1 MTAARAHTDA
11 DTTETATMG
20 YTLGNGNGNGTGRN
34 GGDGNGG
41 LPGVLLH
48 KTPLREQIRSIL
60 RGWLVYGRM
69 APGDGLNERELGD
82 QLGSSRTPVRE
93 ALLLLAVEGLV
104 AVHPHEGYFVAPVT
118 REEGEDLFGLLG
130 HVERRALVRAG
141 LPSEVELD
149 RLEEIDRERRDAGD
163 PVYRM
168 ELDREWHDLLLPVE
182 RIGEVYRGEI
192 DRLKNRAA
200 RYELASL
207 EDEAD
212 QEGALEEHA
221 AIVKALRNGQLEKAA
236 SLLEEHWLQ
245 GAAYARRL
253 PVQEPFRTA

>member
-1 MTAARAHTDA
+1 
-11 DTTETATMG
+11 MG
-20 YTLGNGNGNGTGRN
+20 YTLGNGNGNGTGSGNGRGPGRN
-34 GGDGNGG
+34 GGGENGG
-41 LPGVLLH
+41 LPGVQLH

-82 QLGSSRTPVRE
+82 RLGSSRTPVRE

-104 AVHPHEGYFVAPVT
+104 SVHPHEGYFVAPVT

-130 HVERRALVRAG
+130 HVERRALARAG
-141 LPSEVELD
+141 LPSGAELK
-149 RLEEIDRERRDAGD
+149 RLEEIDRERRDTGD
-163 PVYRM
+163 AVHRM
-168 ELDREWHDLLLPVE
+168 ELDREWHDLLLPLE

-207 EDEAD
+207 ADEAD

-221 AIVKALRNGQLEKAA
+221 VIVKALRNGQLEKAA
-236 SLLEEHWLQ
+236 SLLEQHWLR
-245 GAAYARRL
+245 GATYARSL
-253 PVQEPFRTA
+253 PVQEQRRTA